1 MAVYD
6 ISHWLNRLRAFE
18 TEAHNILGSIESAT
32 SRSITLDVSYQQ
44 LDRLTLQQ
52 DEIFR
57 QALRCVENQLFRAAH
72 VMAWAG
78 LVDCLQGLVASDGFT
93 VLNKTRPNWRIKSI
107 DDLSERFT
115 EHALIE
121 ALFAMSILSKSES
134 KALYGMLSKRNECA
148 HPGDYF
154 PSLNETLGYI
164 TEVFVRLKK
173 IKENHAS
180 LFV

>member
-1 MAVYD
+1 MAEND

-18 TEAHNILGSIESAT
+18 ADAHSILGKIESAA

-44 LDRLTLQQ
+44 LNSLTLRQ

-78 LVDCLQGLVASDGFT
+78 LVDCLQDLVASDGFVT
-93 VLNKTRPNWRIKSI
+93 LNAARPNWHIVSAE
-107 DDLSERFT
+107 DLAERFT

-121 ALFAMSILSKSES
+121 ALLVMKVLSKAES
-134 KALYGMLSKRNECA
+134 KALFGMLSKRNECA
-148 HPGDYF
+148 HPGEYF

-164 TEVFVRLKK
+164 TEIFGRLRK
-173 IKENHAS
+173 IQDKYQNLA
-180 LFV
+180 L